1 MDMDMDMDIV
11 DMTWTSWTWTSKGWD
26 QRDRVLTAYC
36 HFFKYD
42 TKQPNF
48 PSCGNLPI
56 WLANKRHLK
65 WTSLSPCSFRKDP
78 QPGQLLY
85 HPNVVLLCWRRT
97 KRLKDILPKKI
108 NVACKGDTT
117 PIPRWID
124 VNINKV
130 KRCQTFQLKIPC
142 TRISAKVALG
152 QFTFFFFFFYKKMH
166 QNIQNYHNPQ

>member
-1 MDMDMDMDIV
+1 
-11 DMTWTSWTWTSKGWD
+11 MTRNSQIFHPAETYPYGWPISVTSNGH
-26 QRDRVLTAYC
+26 
-36 HFFKYD
+36 HF
-42 TKQPNF
+42 
-48 PSCGNLPI
+48 L
-56 WLANKRHLK
+56 H
-65 WTSLSPCSFRKDP
+65 SFRKDP

-152 QFTFFFFFFYKKMH
+152 QFTFFFLFFIKRCIKISRIITIHNKTIKHNHNHH
-166 QNIQNYHNPQ
+166 QLKCISQGSHSLTNSCV